1 MNIIHIKATKGVDD
15 KILSEIM
22 NILIKNN
29 FDVEKYLS
37 ATGKIVMA
45 REKNENWRIKYA
57 NKKVWKRIIQFNRDK

>member
-1 MNIIHIKATKGVDD
+1 MNIINIKATKGVDD

-45 REKNENWRIKYA
+45 REKNEN
-57 NKKVWKRIIQFNRDK
+57 